1 MNMDPMQLAQRYG
14 YPSEYN
20 KYDTQFQG
28 QKEAIGWTWWDVN
41 NYATAAT
48 NALAFFTTM
57 KATLNLSNMQN
68 AGQLAS
74 PQAFFLRA
82 IRVKFYAQPFA
93 IGAAIAPLIQPSLM
107 NDLINLTQGGV
118 LQLTVG
124 QKIYGQWPLWMLP
137 AGGGVLDMGM
147 TVSVAALAADTVI
160 DYADNGVQDPR
171 AVYSLTKPLFIA
183 PQINFRCDLLW
194 PAGAVALATT
204 SPLPIW
210 VGLDGDLIRPVQ

>member
-1 MNMDPMQLAQRYG
+1 MDPMQLAQRYG
-14 YPSEYN
+14 YPSEYA
-20 KYDTQFQG
+20 KYDTQYQG
-28 QKEAIGWTWWDVN
+28 AKEAIGWTWWDVN
-41 NYATAAT
+41 PYATGAT
-48 NALAFFTTM
+48 NALAFFAGL
-57 KATLNLSNMQN
+57 KATLNLSNMQA

-93 IGAAIAPLIQPSLM
+93 IGAAIAPLIQPSLL
-107 NDLINLTQGGV
+107 NDLQQLTETGV
-118 LQLTVG
+118 LQFTVG

-137 AGGGVLDMGM
+137 AGGGVVEMGV
-147 TVSVAALAADTVI
+147 TISVAALAADTLI
-160 DYADNGVQDPR
+160 DYANNGIADPR

-183 PQINFRCDLLW
+183 PQINFRADLLW

-204 SPLPIW
+204 SPLNIW